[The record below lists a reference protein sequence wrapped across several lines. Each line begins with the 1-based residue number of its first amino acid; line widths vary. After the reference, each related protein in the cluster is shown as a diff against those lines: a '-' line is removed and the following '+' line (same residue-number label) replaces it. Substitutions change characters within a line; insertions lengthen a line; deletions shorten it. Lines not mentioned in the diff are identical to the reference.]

1 MVGCPRGSPRCPRAA
16 HLHGQEVLVVGQDAV
31 RVDVLLEPA
40 GSRGAG
46 VRLGTPTGARPPPA
60 ACGVPKFG
68 GSSRPHPESP
78 KHKAGCARSAPA
90 PSPRATSCP
99 ASAQLTGGSCPPP
112 ELSPQGGGT
121 HQVLPPSPGSAEAGR
136 EPLAA
141 GGQEAICCPLEAH
154 GKRGRDPGAGGDRVV
169 TRDGGVGAVGGG
181 TPRPLSP
188 PHGCCPPG
196 TLGEVTPPPQTP
208 SSPHPLPGG
217 PPRWPSRSLRV
228 PRGPSGGAVHQ
239 RLAPRSRK
247 EI

>member
-1 MVGCPRGSPRCPRAA
+1 MCSPHGGVPPGVPAVSPRA

-46 VRLGTPTGARPPPA
+46 VKLGTPTGARPPPA

-68 GSSRPHPESP
+68 GSSRPHPVSP
-78 KHKAGCARSAPA
+78 KHKAGCARSAPHA
-90 PSPRATSCP
+90 MSCP

-121 HQVLPPSPGSAEAGR
+121 HRVLPPSPGSAEAGR

-154 GKRGRDPGAGGDRVV
+154 GKRGHDPGAGGDRVV
-169 TRDGGVGAVGGG
+169 TRDGGVRAVGGG
-181 TPRPLSP
+181 DPAPTVPSPRVLPTRDARRGDTPSADPQQ
-188 PHGCCPPG
+188 
-196 TLGEVTPPPQTP
+196 TPPPSLVP
-208 SSPHPLPGG
+208 

-228 PRGPSGGAVHQ
+228 PRGPSGGAVHH
-239 RLAPRSRK
+239 LAPRSRK